1 LLDNLPNG
9 NLLAAAYAYLWGM
22 DDLITYLQQFGQLT
36 ESERSEIRS
45 KASENRIA
53 KGIYLSEAGKVASKI
68 CFVTQGVFRV
78 CYYNKT
84 GDDFTRYFIYENRF
98 VADISSFIDEI
109 PAAEY
114 IEAVTDAVVL
124 EFSKEDFACLSAI
137 VRNWGEIFKKIF
149 YSVLENKMRAAGNML
164 VQDAQTRYLHFLE
177 HYPGLANRIPQT
189 MLASYLGITPSS
201 LSRIRK
207 TIR

>member
-1 LLDNLPNG
+1 MNE
-9 NLLAAAYAYLWGM
+9 LLAYLE
-22 DDLITYLQQFGQLT
+22 QFGHLT
-36 ESERSEIRS
+36 ESEKSKIRS
-45 KASENRIA
+45 KASEYHIP
-53 KGIYLSEAGKVASKI
+53 KGIYLSEAGRVASKI
-68 CFVTQGVFRV
+68 CFITEGVFRV

-84 GDDFTRYFIYENRF
+84 GDDFTRYFVYENRF

-124 EFSKEDFACLSAI
+124 AFSTEDFKYLSAT
-137 VRNWGEIFKKIF
+137 VSSWDEIFKKIF
-149 YSVLENKMRAAGNML
+149 YSVLENKMRAASNML
-164 VQDAQTRYLHFLE
+164 VQDAQTRYLHFLQ

-189 MLASYLGITPSS
+189 MLASYLGITPTS

>member
-1 LLDNLPNG
+1 
-9 NLLAAAYAYLWGM
+9 M

-36 ESERSEIRS
+36 ESEQAEIRLR
-45 KASENRIA
+45 ARENRIS
-53 KGIYLSEAGKVASKI
+53 KGIYLSEAGKVAGKI

-84 GDDFTRYFIYENRF
+84 GDDFTRYFVYENRF
-98 VADISSFIDEI
+98 VADINSFIDEI

-114 IEAVTDAVVL
+114 IEAGTDAVVL
-124 EFSKEDFACLSAI
+124 EFTKEDYLHLAGTI
-137 VRNWGEIFKKIF
+137 PNWDEIFKKIF
-149 YSVLENKMRAAGNML
+149 YSVLENKMRAASNML

-189 MLASYLGITPSS
+189 MLASYLGITPTS